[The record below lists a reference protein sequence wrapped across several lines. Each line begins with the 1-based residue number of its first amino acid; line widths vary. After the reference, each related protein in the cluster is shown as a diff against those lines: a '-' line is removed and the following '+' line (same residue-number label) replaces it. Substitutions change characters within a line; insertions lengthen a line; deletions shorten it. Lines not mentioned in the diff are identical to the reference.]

1 MWLNF
6 NDAASHLNGWCLII
20 ALIISIADSEY
31 DRAVIYMETA
41 GIALEPTERPAADT
55 YYLAAIWKGSS

>member
-1 MWLNF
+1 
-6 NDAASHLNGWCLII
+6 
-20 ALIISIADSEY
+20 
-31 DRAVIYMETA
+31 META